1 MATAYE
7 TVAGRIQASILAGD
21 VAPGSRLPDEDE
33 LAEQHGV
40 GRSTIREAMRLLSG
54 RGWLQTTRGPGGGV
68 FVSTPSAQFVG
79 RELGADLAFLV
90 GGAEITFDELSEA
103 REVHEIMAVQLAAR
117 RAGPTERRR
126 IREFAE
132 RGAAAVDDPE
142 EFNRLNI
149 EFHLA
154 ISDATHNRVLVLWM
168 SAIRQVVAGAMAAA
182 ASTRESRLHVAD
194 QHARIA
200 RTIASGDDQAAAEA
214 MTQHLRDFEADY
226 LELTDQRIGPESA

>member
-7 TVAGRIQASILAGD
+7 RVAGRIQSLILAGD
-21 VAPGSRLPDEDE
+21 LVAGSRLPDEDN

-40 GRSTIREAMRLLSG
+40 GRSTIREALRVLSG
-54 RGWLQTTRGPGGGV
+54 RGWLHTTRGPGGGV

-90 GGAEITFDELSEA
+90 GGAEITFDEMREA
-103 REVHEIMAVQLAAR
+103 REVHEIMAVQLAAQ
-117 RAGPTERRR
+117 RAGPAERRR

-132 RGAAAVDDPE
+132 LGAAAVDDSD

-154 ISDATHNRVLVLWM
+154 ISEATHNRVLMLWM
-168 SAIRQVVAGAMAAA
+168 SAIRQVVSGAMAAA
-182 ASTRESRLHVAD
+182 TATREHRVHVAN

-200 RTIASGDDQAAAEA
+200 RLIATSDPEGAAAA

-226 LELTDQRIGPESA
+226 LELTDQRIGSESA

>member
-7 TVAGRIQASILAGD
+7 KVAGRIQSSILAGELSSG
-21 VAPGSRLPDEDE
+21 ARLPDEDE

-40 GRSTIREAMRLLSG
+40 GRSTIREALRVLSG
-54 RGWLQTTRGPGGGV
+54 RGWLHTTRGPGGGV
-68 FVSTPSAQFVG
+68 FVSAPSAQFVG

-90 GGAEITFDELSEA
+90 GGAEITFDEMREA

-117 RAGPTERRR
+117 RAGPAERRT

-132 RGAAAVDDPE
+132 RGAATVDDPE

-154 ISDATHNRVLVLWM
+154 ITDATHNRVLVLWM

-182 ASTRESRLHVAD
+182 SSTRERRLHVAN

-200 RTIASGDDQAAAEA
+200 KLIAAGDHEAAAAA

-226 LELTDQRIGPESA
+226 LELTEARVGPESA